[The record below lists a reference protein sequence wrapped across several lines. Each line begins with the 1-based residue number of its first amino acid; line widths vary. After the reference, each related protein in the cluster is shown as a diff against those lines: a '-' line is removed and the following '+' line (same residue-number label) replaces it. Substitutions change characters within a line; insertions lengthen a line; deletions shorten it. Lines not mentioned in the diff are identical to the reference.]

1 MQINKFTDYGL
12 RAIAFMATQPR
23 GKVWVVKQISQAT
36 DIPESY
42 LMKVLKSMEKAGL
55 TRSHRGSH
63 GGYSLTRNPQE
74 VTFLDLVQ
82 ALEGPLSLSVCLL
95 DREECPR
102 QRKCSIHSVWRNV
115 QEKMKEEMARYSLSD
130 FAQSGLA

>member
-23 GKVWVVKQISQAT
+23 GKVCVVKQISQAT

-42 LMKVLKSMEKAGL
+42 LIKVLKSMEKAGL

-74 VTFLDLVQ
+74 GTFLDLVQ
-82 ALEGPLSLSVCLL
+82 ALGGPVGLSFCRV
-95 DREECPR
+95 DQEESP
-102 QRKCSIHSVWRNV
+102 QKRKCSIHSVWRNV
-115 QEKMKEEMARYSLSD
+115 QEKMKEEMARYSLAD
-130 FAQSGLA
+130 